1 MSLRSKSVV
10 PARTG
15 IVSRQR
21 EFLQLSFCNLPTL
34 SVDFLVE
41 TSLLGGGAPESFAS
55 ALAGFNQGLQEIG
68 IVEGRNAEI
77 EARWARGDYGRLPG
91 LAADLVARG
100 PSVIVTQ
107 TLPAALAAKAATT
120 KIPIVFVIGEDPVE
134 VGLVQ
139 TLNRPGGN
147 VTGLSNFMNLLA
159 AKRLE
164 VLSET
169 VPNANALALLVN
181 PNNPNADPDTKNLQ
195 AARRRSG
202 AALRCSERPA
212 RTSSRPPSPP

>member
-77 EARWARGDYGRLPG
+77 EARWARGDYGRIPG

-100 PSVIVTQ
+100 R
-107 TLPAALAAKAATT
+107 A
-120 KIPIVFVIGEDPVE
+120 
-134 VGLVQ
+134 GL
-139 TLNRPGGN
+139 R
-147 VTGLSNFMNLLA
+147 
-159 AKRLE
+159 
-164 VLSET
+164 
-169 VPNANALALLVN
+169 
-181 PNNPNADPDTKNLQ
+181 
-195 AARRRSG
+195 
-202 AALRCSERPA
+202 
-212 RTSSRPPSPP
+212 